1 MAVLNERTVLSE
13 RILEA
18 AGKRPEG
25 SLLAAKQFLTLGN
38 RAAVDQ
44 ALRRLAL
51 RGKLV
56 KIARGR
62 YALTISSRFG
72 TRPPAPEVVIAQLNR
87 EGAQQ
92 LVSSGAAAANALGLT
107 TQMPVQQIYLSRSRS
122 QKRYVFGKQQVTIR
136 PAAAWNFLLP
146 DRPAG
151 QAIRALT
158 WLGPDQASAA
168 LPELRRALPPVEW
181 DALLSVR
188 AELPLWL
195 AELLSEQPL
204 EPQKA
209 RG

>member
-1 MAVLNERTVLSE
+1 M
-13 RILEA
+13 
-18 AGKRPEG
+18 
-25 SLLAAKQFLTLGN
+25 
-38 RAAVDQ
+38 
-44 ALRRLAL
+44 
-51 RGKLV
+51 
-56 KIARGR
+56 
-62 YALTISSRFG
+62 
-72 TRPPAPEVVIAQLNR
+72 VIAQLNH

-107 TQMPVQQIYLSRSRS
+107 TQMPVQLTFLARTRS

-168 LPELRRALPPVEW
+168 LPTLCRVLPPVEW
-181 DALLSVR
+181 DALLAVR

-195 AELLSEQPL
+195 AELLSVQAL

-209 RG
+209 HG